1 MMERRLIPM
10 FVFLVVCATTPI
22 MAGPGGIAIKGYDD
36 GFSDSLPA
44 VLIDIDASSGQGSVP
59 PEFEDCPSGA
69 SPPNTVFSPISFTS
83 GFAYIDD
90 LLYGLEWDGG
100 SGPNIYL
107 YRMFQSFCAG
117 GMRVGGISVVPVGF
131 TNLESLVYCPT
142 DERLYSQDFDFG
154 AHAGRLI
161 RIDPL
166 TGAGELAGGP
176 MATDI
181 QIGGMTYDPETDTI
195 YAVTLGF
202 AARRPELLTI
212 NKETGEES
220 SIGFLGAGIADRDIQ
235 SLVLDQSVS
244 PSRLL
249 AAGNR
254 KLFQI
259 DKATGA
265 ASPMLSVATNYNGTI
280 WAMAAPLID
289 PPPPDTA
296 VLDWLT
302 Y

>member
-1 MMERRLIPM
+1 
-10 FVFLVVCATTPI
+10 
-22 MAGPGGIAIKGYDD
+22 
-36 GFSDSLPA
+36 
-44 VLIDIDASSGQGSVP
+44 
-59 PEFEDCPSGA
+59 
-69 SPPNTVFSPISFTS
+69 
-83 GFAYIDD
+83 
-90 LLYGLEWDGG
+90 
-100 SGPNIYL
+100 
-107 YRMFQSFCAG
+107 MFQSFCAG